1 MPEEPGDDR
10 VHTVFSAECNAIF
23 DWHSI
28 ALFHSHRT
36 SGQPGGIT
44 RLLACTEEQLKTY
57 QGLDIGRT
65 YVHPDWRNARNMN
78 YAAFNKP
85 ASVKYWVK
93 SGDVPKGVEYIM
105 QLDADMLI
113 NRPVHPASLG
123 VRPGV
128 VLSAPYS
135 YLVGTHNGLADHLGA
150 KNKSLMA
157 RCGGMHVFHI
167 DDLRRIAPL
176 WLHWTEEVREFACRE
191 PDKYYELAAPKEP
204 SKKEDAGRRRQFMW
218 MVEMCAYH
226 SIAYHSI
233 AYGPAAMLCYGDVR
247 GRVGPPRRLWRIDA
261 S

>member
-1 MPEEPGDDR
+1 MPDAGDDR

-28 ALFHSHRT
+28 GLFHSHRT

-44 RLLACTEEQLKTY
+44 RLLACSEEQLKTY

-65 YVHPDWRNARNMN
+65 FVHPDWRNARRMN

-85 ASVKYWVK
+85 ASVKYWVN

-113 NRPVHPASLG
+113 NRPVHPSRLG

-135 YLVGTHNGLADHLGA
+135 YLVGTQQGLADHLGRTLSHRSA
-150 KNKSLMA
+150 CA
-157 RCGGMHVFHI
+157 
-167 DDLRRIAPL
+167 DDTHRSRIAP
-176 WLHWTEEVREFACRE
+176 RIAGCRD
-191 PDKYYELAAPKEP
+191 PEL
-204 SKKEDAGRRRQFMW
+204 GRRRTRPQC
-218 MVEMCAYH
+218 CAQ
-226 SIAYHSI
+226 
-233 AYGPAAMLCYGDVR
+233 
-247 GRVGPPRRLWRIDA
+247 
-261 S
+261 